1 MKNVRGSVL
10 ANPAMV
16 EVATSFPHLTL
27 SAACLLGVMGGGL
40 IDYLWT
46 GVKATYIA
54 IFATSFATVRS
65 SSTQGCI
72 TSNIVSQPNRM

>member
-1 MKNVRGSVL
+1 M
-10 ANPAMV
+10 
-16 EVATSFPHLTL
+16 
-27 SAACLLGVMGGGL
+27 LGFMRGGL

-65 SSTQGCI
+65 SSTQGCSI
-72 TSNIVSQPNRM
+72 FQQGTCKACAHLFTLTTRLPLFTSFKIEIFS

>member
-1 MKNVRGSVL
+1 MR
-10 ANPAMV
+10 
-16 EVATSFPHLTL
+16 
-27 SAACLLGVMGGGL
+27 GGL

-65 SSTQGCI
+65 SYNTVLLHIPTAAEAVFVMGMFSRRI
-72 TSNIVSQPNRM
+72 LLFESQDIFAGAMHP